1 MDRNQFIKN
10 AGLLSA
16 GVLLKDLSF
25 AQAPESFPVV
35 RVPYDQRK
43 FHSKAIDEAIAEFH
57 GKVKNKELGWLF
69 ENCFPTR
76 SIPR

>member
-25 AQAPESFPVV
+25 AQAPESFLLCVC
-35 RVPYDQRK
+35 RMINGNFTAKQ
-43 FHSKAIDEAIAEFH
+43 
-57 GKVKNKELGWLF
+57 
-69 ENCFPTR
+69 
-76 SIPR
+76 